1 MRPGSLNDR
10 TAAPVARPQISRN
23 PGGFMRKFLI
33 AALLLAAPLHAQ
45 EGPQVASATGGVL
58 RALDKISGDTVDL
71 EIIKGD
77 SQSLGN
83 LQITMVDCRYPVG
96 DPAANAYAALEI
108 TESGDSGTLFSGW
121 MIAAAPALHALEHF
135 RYDIWVLRCS
145 TS

>member
-10 TAAPVARPQISRN
+10 TVAPEARPQVSRN
-23 PGGFMRKFLI
+23 SGGLMKKLLM

-45 EGPQVASATGGVL
+45 EDGQVASATGGVL
-58 RALDKISGDTVDL
+58 RALDKISGNTIDL
-71 EIIKGD
+71 EITRGD

-108 TESGDSGTLFSGW
+108 TENDSADPLYSGW
-121 MIAAAPALHALEHF
+121 MIASAPALHALEHF
-135 RYDIWVLRCS
+135 RYDIWVIRCS

>member
-1 MRPGSLNDR
+1 MKKLL
-10 TAAPVARPQISRN
+10 
-23 PGGFMRKFLI
+23 M

-45 EGPQVASATGGVL
+45 EGGQVASATGGVL
-58 RALDKISGDTVDL
+58 RALDKISGNTIDL
-71 EIIKGD
+71 EITRGD

-108 TESGDSGTLFSGW
+108 TENDSADPLYSGW
-121 MIAAAPALHALEHF
+121 MIASAPALHALEHF
-135 RYDIWVLRCS
+135 RYDIWVIRCS